1 MFLSGMRG
9 MLIDFLNETKCF
21 LSFLLMHVIFFCINL
36 NALHVHVAS
45 ANVHT
50 LTLFRV
56 SEWTRLYSTLSMAW
70 GTYASI
76 DFGCW
81 SRYARA
87 SSLAP

>member
-1 MFLSGMRG
+1 
-9 MLIDFLNETKCF
+9 MLIDFLNEMKCF
-21 LSFLLMHVIFFCINL
+21 LYFLFMHVIFFCINL

-45 ANVHT
+45 TNVHT

-56 SEWTRLYSTLSMAW
+56 SEWIRLYSTLFMAG

-76 DFGCW
+76 DFRCS
-81 SRYARA
+81 SRYTKA